1 MKTKRLDKNLMG
13 IRFGSVIFREG
24 FVMFISNVLNAVVDR
39 VVDWVVPIE
48 SLYFDFDEDEI

>member
-1 MKTKRLDKNLMG
+1 MD
-13 IRFGSVIFREG
+13 IRFGSVIFRKG
-24 FVMFISNVLNAVVDR
+24 FVMLTQMFNAVVDR

>member
-1 MKTKRLDKNLMG
+1 MD

-24 FVMFISNVLNAVVDR
+24 FVMFISDVLNAVVDR
-39 VVDWVVPIE
+39 VVDWAVPIE

>member
-1 MKTKRLDKNLMG
+1 MILRK
-13 IRFGSVIFREG
+13 G
-24 FVMFISNVLNAVVDR
+24 FVMFFTDVLNAVVDR

>member
-1 MKTKRLDKNLMG
+1 MD

-24 FVMFISNVLNAVVDR
+24 FVMFISMLNAVVDR

-48 SLYFDFDEDEI
+48 SLYFDFDEQEQDTIN